1 MSEQEAAVVETEDT
15 PEETFEPSI
24 AVFHCRWCLPES
36 EKVRALLPEEVGRKA
51 LVIKIN
57 CSARMEAEFAIK
69 AFGEGY
75 DGVLVLGCEVGECHY
90 LTGNH
95 QAMKRLGLLRDLL
108 ALAGI
113 YPERLGTCW
122 VSPFDEQTIKA
133 HLDSFVDGVRVAG
146 SFTGGAAQ

>member
-1 MSEQEAAVVETEDT
+1 MSETESATVETEELE
-15 PEETFEPSI
+15 EETFEPSI

-36 EKVRALLPEEVGRKA
+36 EKVRALLPEAVGRKA
-51 LVIKIN
+51 LIIKIN

-75 DGVLVLGCEVGECHY
+75 DGVLVLGCEIGECHY

-95 QAMKRLGLLRDLL
+95 QAIKRLGLLRDLL

-113 YPERLGTCW
+113 YPERLGTYW
-122 VSPFDEQTIKA
+122 VSPFDEQMIKA
-133 HLDSFVDGVRVAG
+133 HLDAFLDGVREAG
-146 SFTGGAAQ
+146 SFTGGAVL